1 MSALG
6 SVCERR
12 LEAREL
18 RDGPPGEL
26 VDVGG
31 RHMHINRTGQGTGP
45 TVVLDAGLAGFS
57 TDWTLVQPEVASFAH
72 VCSYDRAGYGWS
84 DPAPGE
90 RASDVIATE
99 LHELLHRAG
108 VPGPYLLVGHS
119 FGGYN
124 VRVFADRYPDEV
136 AGLVLVDPSHEAFPD
151 TLPPRARRRY
161 ERFDALEGP
170 ALLLSEAFARVG
182 LVRLM
187 FARDWLSLLDVFDPL
202 PTAARATMMRLR
214 AVPSF
219 FHTAY
224 QEIRAFNDSG
234 RQAGRAGGL
243 GNRPVAVITAAG
255 KENMGEVPLA
265 QIGIDQQFLETLVSA
280 RSTLHAELAHSLS
293 TNSRHIVSASS
304 GHLVQICEPDVV
316 VEAIRW
322 ALEQARVPLAHAS

>member
-6 SVCERR
+6 AICERR

-18 RDGPPGEL
+18 RDAPPGEL

-31 RHMHINRTGQGTGP
+31 HRMHINRTGQGSGP

-57 TDWTLVQPEVASFAH
+57 TDWTLVQPEVAAFAH

-84 DPAPGE
+84 DPVHGE
-90 RASDVIATE
+90 RTSDVIAAE

-119 FGGYN
+119 FGGYT

-136 AGLVLVDPSHEAFPD
+136 AGLVLVDVSHEAFPD

-161 ERFDALEGP
+161 ERFDALEAP
-170 ALLLSEAFARVG
+170 ALLLSEACARVG

-202 PTAARATMMRLR
+202 PQAARATMMRLR

-224 QEIRAFNDSG
+224 QEIRAFNESG
-234 RQAGRAGGL
+234 RQAARAAGV

-265 QIGIDQQFLETLVSA
+265 QIGVDQQFLETLVNA
-280 RSTLHAELAHSLS
+280 RSKLHAELATSLS
-293 TNSRHIVSASS
+293 TNSRHIITTNS
-304 GHLVQICEPDVV
+304 GHLVQICEPRVV

-322 ALEQARVPLAHAS
+322 TLDQARAPLAHAS